1 MKGETYM
8 AKKLG
13 KLVLFSALAGAAAA
27 GTYYYLQ
34 NKKNDSSDDF
44 DDIDDFD
51 DFDEDLDDDID
62 LTAKTANVTESKNR
76 SYIDLENV
84 KGKIG
89 EKVIETIDK
98 TKETLDKAKEF
109 IEEQTTPPT
118 ETVYTQVDLPGSGSQ
133 ISDENTTSETTATT
147 ANTSTTV
154 EPAFGEN
161 KNADTPTAHTTQTVM
176 TSVSATYATDESK
189 KSNSENFFDDSD
201 EE

>member
-1 MKGETYM
+1 M
-8 AKKLG
+8 AKKFG

-62 LTAKTANVTESKNR
+62 ITANTNNAAENKNR

-109 IEEQTTPPT
+109 IEEQTTPAA
-118 ETVYTQVDLPGSGSQ
+118 ETVYTQVDLPSTGNKPEES
-133 ISDENTTSETTATT
+133 ENT
-147 ANTSTTV
+147 
-154 EPAFGEN
+154 
-161 KNADTPTAHTTQTVM
+161 NADTAKTVM
-176 TSVSATYATDESK
+176 TSVSATYASDESK
-189 KSNSENFFDDSD
+189 KSASEEFFDDSD